1 MSVVSVSLG
10 QEAEHLAVEE
20 AARAVDRTGLA
31 LADMQVQQD
40 LDMGRHTSRSGTNS
54 IVRRLFIQTCGL
66 AALKLGDSPF

>member
-31 LADMQVQQD
+31 LADMQVVQD
-40 LDMGRHTSRSGTNS
+40 LFMGGTYW
-54 IVRRLFIQTCGL
+54 
-66 AALKLGDSPF
+66 